1 MLSRERQQKI
11 LEMMRRRKVI
21 KVKDITSKFGV
32 STETARRDL
41 DILKSQN
48 LIKRIYGGAI
58 LITPIASEPSYSA
71 REAIHSAEKI
81 AIGRKAAELIE
92 DGQTIILDVGTTT
105 IELARSIK
113 QKSGVIVLTNSL
125 PIVNELSNSD
135 INLHIMGGKLNHS
148 FLSMAGTLTLSALK
162 QYYVDIAF
170 IGAGGVTFQD
180 GISDFNTEEAQ
191 VRKFSIERAK
201 KTILLADSSKFG
213 VNAFAMVCPLD
224 TVDVIVTDWKIDPV
238 VLNGL
243 RERDITVLIAD
254 NPDND

>member
-11 LEMMRRRKVI
+11 LEMMQRTKVI
-21 KVKDITSKFGV
+21 KITDITSKFGV
-32 STETARRDL
+32 STETARHDL
-41 DILKSQN
+41 DILRSQN
-48 LIKRIYGGAI
+48 LIKRIYGGAA
-58 LITPIASEPSYSA
+58 LITPITSEPSYST
-71 REAIHSAEKI
+71 REVLHSAEKI
-81 AIGRKAAELIE
+81 AIGKKAAELIE

-113 QKSGVIVLTNSL
+113 HRNSIIVLTNSL

-135 INLHIMGGKLNHS
+135 INLHIMGGKLNKS
-148 FLSMAGTLTLSALK
+148 FLSMSGSLTLSALK

-180 GISDFNTEEAQ
+180 GISDFNIEEAQ

-213 VNAFAMVCPLD
+213 MNAFAIVCPLKA
-224 TVDVIVTDWKIDPV
+224 VDVIVTDWNIDPL

-243 RERDITVLIAD
+243 REQKITVVVAD
-254 NPDND
+254 KPDDI

>member
-1 MLSRERQQKI
+1 MLARERQQKI
-11 LEMMRRRKVI
+11 LEMMQRTKVI
-21 KVKDITSKFGV
+21 KVTDITSKFGV

-48 LIKRIYGGAI
+48 LIKRIYGGAT
-58 LITPIASEPSYSA
+58 LITPITSELSYST
-71 REAIHSAEKI
+71 REVLHSAEKI
-81 AIGRKAAELIE
+81 AIGKKAAELIE

-113 QKSGVIVLTNSL
+113 HRSNIIVLTNSL

-135 INLHIMGGKLNHS
+135 ISLHIMGGKVNKS
-148 FLSMAGTLTLSALK
+148 FLSMSGSLTLSALK

-170 IGAGGVTFQD
+170 IGAGGVTFRD
-180 GISDFNTEEAQ
+180 GISDFNIEEAQ

-213 VNAFAMVCPLD
+213 MNAFAIVCPLNA
-224 TVDVIVTDWKIDPV
+224 VDVIVTDWNIDPA
-238 VLNGL
+238 VLNEL
-243 RERDITVLIAD
+243 REQKITVVVAD
-254 NPDND
+254 KPDDV